1 MKRAH
6 LPAIAVSLTGAALL
20 YAQTQPKRIRSGV
33 LTDQEKALSA
43 EMGKLRSLPDAEWTE
58 AVGQLARETQHL
70 LPSAGKFRLI
80 GGLSGLVTEGDAGR
94 DTLQIVADTMAD
106 MLRDSA
112 NPTLEVA
119 LARLARYEYVQ
130 AMVDSPGYRN
140 VMAKFEANDR
150 QRESADFTLADLY
163 DRTWSLKSLRGKVV
177 LVNFWASWCPPCR
190 KEMPD
195 METLYQRFREKGLV
209 ILAISDEVNGKVERF
224 IAEREYSYPILLDTG
239 RQLNQIFAVEGI
251 PNSYLYNRE
260 GRLVA
265 QAMDRRTEGSFSRC

>member
-6 LPAIAVSLTGAALL
+6 SPAIAVLLTGAALL
-20 YAQTQPKRIRSGV
+20 YAQTQPKRIRSDV

-43 EMGKLRSLPDAEWTE
+43 EMGKLRSLPDAEWTK
-58 AVGQLARETQHL
+58 AVGQIAREIQQL
-70 LPSAGKFRLI
+70 PPSAGKFRLI
-80 GGLSGLVTEGDAGR
+80 GGLSGLVTEGDAAR

-119 LARLARYEYVQ
+119 LARLERYEHVQ
-130 AMVDSPGYRN
+130 ATVDSPGYRN

-150 QRESADFTLADLY
+150 QRESADFTLAHLY
-163 DRTWSLKSLRGKVV
+163 GRTWSLKSLRGKVV
-177 LVNFWASWCPPCR
+177 LVKLLGHLVPAVPKGDARYGNAVSALPR
-190 KEMPD
+190 
-195 METLYQRFREKGLV
+195 KGLV
-209 ILAISDEVNGKVERF
+209 ILAISDEVKSKVERF
-224 IAEREYSYPILLDTG
+224 IAERKYSYPILLDTG
-239 RQLNQIFAVEGI
+239 RLVNQIFAAEGI